1 MASAPV
7 DETHVPIVAAYAS
20 RVSGSQCLRSSTS
33 SKKSSRHPSGNARFA
48 TSRISSRRSAA
59 ARVAFAS
66 DAETSGA
73 VGGHRNAASAVLRA
87 PRASSSISGA
97 GGMPARRTAGACAS
111 DAIFASTR
119 SGSSFTTEAIVGRAA
134 SVAANAPGARV
145 ERNAPAVSP
154 ACRSVTPA
162 PAPSSGSGSSS
173 GSGTSPSGNKG
184 SLSRIKKVVD
194 AVDAPPNAGVALLAV
209 PNPNRLAP
217 RDESG
222 APRVLRARDGTCSSL
237 SVSSAAETAT
247 RAASAAATS
256 EALLTSSGSH
266 ADAHVCPIIA
276 SRITAHVSRSWGI
289 PASICVYARCST
301 KSIAVFF
308 SSRPSVGFVAFSF
321 ASASASEET
330 SVSAEASAASSA
342 SVSSERARASS
353 AFARA
358 SASVTVAA

>member
-7 DETHVPIVAAYAS
+7 HETHVPIVAAYAS

-48 TSRISSRRSAA
+48 TSSISSRRSAA

-97 GGMPARRTAGACAS
+97 GGMPARRTPGACAS

-301 KSIAVFF
+301 KSIAVF
-308 SSRPSVGFVAFSF
+308 SRPSVGFVAFSF